1 MCAGSDSSGAG
12 CDGGNS
18 DGGTVPYVLIGRVE
32 SLPGMRNVRVTI
44 RDVPRDGE
52 TIEQAGERV
61 ARLVNER
68 IHLLT
73 MRRSTESA
81 PQRSLDRLSGSA

>member
-1 MCAGSDSSGAG
+1 MSAGSGSSGEA
-12 CDGGNS
+12 CDGGNA

-61 ARLVNER
+61 SRLVNER
-68 IHLLT
+68 ILLMT
-73 MRRSTESA
+73 MRHPESGS
-81 PQRSLDRLSGSA
+81 QRSLDRIGNGA

>member
-1 MCAGSDSSGAG
+1 MCAQSSSSSEG

-44 RDVPRDGE
+44 RDVLRDGE
-52 TIEQAGERV
+52 TVEQAGERV
-61 ARLVNER
+61 SRLVNER
-68 IHLLT
+68 ILLLT
-73 MRRSTESA
+73 MRRPESG
-81 PQRSLDRLSGSA
+81 PQRSLDHLADGA